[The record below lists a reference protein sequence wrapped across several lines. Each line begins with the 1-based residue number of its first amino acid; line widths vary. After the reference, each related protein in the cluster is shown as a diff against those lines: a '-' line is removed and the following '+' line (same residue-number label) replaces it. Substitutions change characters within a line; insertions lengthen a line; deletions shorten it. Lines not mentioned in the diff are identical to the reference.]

1 MDNYISVW
9 EESAGF
15 PLLTSLTVVPLISAI
30 AILISSTTITTV
42 RCAFAGTLLN
52 TLLSLYLLFVFDS
65 EMNGIQLFER
75 MEFAGVTYCVG
86 ADGANILFIPLTAV
100 LALMALVYTL
110 ITRHAA
116 DRLFIACLLGYE
128 GILIGA
134 FSALNVMQF
143 WLWSVMELLPIIV
156 LTLHA
161 GTGQQKRWVI
171 DRVLQ
176 YWISG
181 LLMTLTGF
189 LLLAFGLIES
199 EHPLTFDWLTLKQN
213 NAYLHD

>member
-30 AILISSTTITTV
+30 AILISSTTINTV
-42 RCAFAGTLLN
+42 RCAFAGTVLN
-52 TLLSLYLLFVFDS
+52 ALLSLYLLFVFDS

-161 GTGQQKRWVI
+161 GTGQHKRWVI

-189 LLLAFGLIES
+189 LLLAFGLIDS
-199 EHPLTFDWLTLKQN
+199 EHPLTFDWLTLK
-213 NAYLHD
+213 